1 MTDAEILELRSKDQY
16 DFMEYP
22 KAVYRDRPKGWKAPR
37 EGAWVEPAPFET
49 MNVNS
54 ARGRAGCPSRR
65 LPAHRRE
72 GKGGRLMPTFPV
84 DASGVSKGSLVEGAY
99 EYCGLNGYEFSR
111 RRKR

>member
-54 ARGRAGCPSRR
+54 AEEEQAALADGYR
-65 LPAHRRE
+65 LTAE
-72 GKGGRLMPTFPV
+72 KEK
-84 DASGVSKGSLVEGAY
+84 AAA
-99 EYCGLNGYEFSR
+99 
-111 RRKR
+111 